1 MPEKNRMGFTGF
13 ETALLREE
21 DGVYTAVLQS
31 GESILVLNPD
41 CKYIVFDT
49 GTRVEVESVPFVY
62 YSYYGG
68 RYVFEY

>member
-13 ETALLREE
+13 EKALQKE
-21 DGVYTAVLQS
+21 DGVYSALWQS
-31 GESILVLNPD
+31 GASILVLNPD
-41 CKYIVFDT
+41 CKYIVIDT

>member
-13 ETALLREE
+13 EKTMLEE
-21 DGVYTAVLQS
+21 DDVYTALWQS
-31 GESILVLNPD
+31 GYSILVLNPD

-62 YSYYGG
+62 YSYYA
-68 RYVFEY
+68 RSYAFEY